1 MNKKFKFLTVLLAL
15 VMTIGVFAP
24 FSARAAEATETK
36 TVTLHKLLMTKAE
49 LDAWDSDKVEENGY
63 DATQD
68 LEGLNGILKKINEKA
83 EKVEEIPNVYF
94 ALKFGEGHKGYLE
107 TPEVK
112 DGEGKVTKPAVKYT
126 DGETLDGTKTTP
138 DKAPETIEA
147 GKYYVKAKGTE
158 GEDKLTPMTVT
169 YKTKDSKENEVT
181 ETYLVAT
188 DNVDEAVGGLTI
200 AGGLVFNTSKLKG
213 NFIIDE
219 ESEKSTYQGDK
230 GAKLTGS
237 KAVPVEITLPLV
249 NNDGIVENAHVYP
262 KNIED
267 RPKIDKN
274 FAKENGLTTV
284 IDPETNKDVGAD
296 YANYEKQKA
305 KATAEVGK
313 EVKYEV
319 KTFLPEN
326 AKYKTVIWKDSMT
339 DGLTYNYNLDISGL
353 KDAEGNPFAKGTD
366 YTLEEDDRGFT
377 LTFTD
382 KGIEKLETALK
393 KGSQDVYL
401 KYSATVNSNSVVDES
416 EKNHVTF
423 EYKHTKTEP
432 TPEPPE
438 TTPFN
443 KEIPVVKS
451 WSEGQAPKGVV
462 VVYTL
467 QEKVDE
473 KTWKNVKSVTI
484 TEPDYNYTFTGLD
497 DAKTYRVKERVSGYT
512 PEYEIKE
519 GKYNVTNKTN
529 EGPKPLEP
537 TTPEVVNG
545 GKKFV
550 KTNQDKTERL
560 AGAEF
565 YVKNEKDEYLVAKAD
580 DQEKA
585 AAKKTAKEALDNAI
599 AEYNKM
605 TKEQQ
610 DGEEGKSKKA
620 EIKALQDEYNK
631 AYIEADEKY
640 TWGTKDDPNVVILTS
655 NAAGQFEIT
664 GLAYG
669 TYYLEEKTAP
679 AGYAKLN
686 GTIKFEVKENSYK
699 SFDVD
704 INYEQDQTQV
714 KDAKCVANKK
724 VSIPQT
730 GGIGTVI
737 FTVVGVMLMVGAAF
751 ALKRRKEDEL
761 EGLA

>member
-1 MNKKFKFLTVLLAL
+1 MNKKFKFLTMLLAL
-15 VMTIGVFAP
+15 VMTLGAFAP
-24 FSARAAEATETK
+24 FGAVKAAEATETK
-36 TVTLHKLLMTKAE
+36 TVTLHKLLMTKDE

-68 LEGLNGILKKINEKA
+68 LEGLNAILKNMQKKEVK
-83 EKVEEIPNVYF
+83 EIANVYF
-94 ALKFGEGHKGYLE
+94 VLKFADGANKGRYVKIGTDAL
-107 TPEVK
+107 TPA
-112 DGEGKVTKPAVKYT
+112 DP
-126 DGETLDGTKTTP
+126 
-138 DKAPETIEA
+138 IEA
-147 GKYYVKAKGTE
+147 T
-158 GEDKLTPMTVT
+158 DKI
-169 YKTKDSKENEVT
+169 E
-181 ETYLVAT
+181 
-188 DNVDEAVGGLTI
+188 EAVGGLTT
-200 AGGLVFNTSKLKG
+200 AAGLVFNTSKLEG

-219 ESEKSTYQGDK
+219 VSEKSTYQGDK

-249 NNDGIVENAHVYP
+249 NNNGVVENAHVYP

-274 FAKENGLTTV
+274 FAKDNGLTTV

-305 KATAEVGK
+305 KATAEIGK
-313 EVKYEV
+313 EIKYEV
-319 KTFLPEN
+319 MTFLPEN

-339 DGLTYNYNLDISGL
+339 DGLTYNYNLNISGL
-353 KDAEGNPFAKGTD
+353 KDADENDFVKGTD
-366 YTLEEDDRGFT
+366 YTIEEDDRGFT

-382 KGIEKLETALK
+382 AGITKLETALK

-401 KYSATVNSNSVVDES
+401 HYSATVNSNSVVDQP

-423 EYKHTKTEP
+423 EYKHKKTEP
-432 TPEPPE
+432 KPEPPE
-438 TTPFN
+438 TTPEN
-443 KEIPVVKS
+443 KTITVNKT
-451 WSEGQAPKGVV
+451 WSEGQAPTGVV

-484 TEPDYNYTFTGLD
+484 TGPNYNYTFTDLD

-512 PEYEIKE
+512 PEYKAEK
-519 GKYNVTNKTN
+519 GKYNVTNNKN
-529 EGPKPLEP
+529 EGPNPLEP

-565 YVKNEKDEYLVAKAD
+565 YVKNKAGQYLAIATKDDTAKNNAKA
-580 DQEKA
+580 
-585 AAKKTAKEALDNAI
+585 ALDKAI

-610 DGEEGKSKKA
+610 EGADGTAKKA
-620 EIKALQDEYNK
+620 EINTLQEAYNK
-631 AYIEADEKY
+631 AFIEAANKY
-640 TWGTKDDPNVVILTS
+640 TWVNDEKQAIVLTS
-655 NAAGQFEIT
+655 NAEGQFEIT
-664 GLAYG
+664 GLEYG
-669 TYYLEEKTAP
+669 KYDLVEKTAP

-686 GTIKFEVKENSYK
+686 GPIEFEVKEGSYTGV
-699 SFDVD
+699 DCD
-704 INYEQDQTQV
+704 INYEQDQTQE

>member
-1 MNKKFKFLTVLLAL
+1 MNKKFKFLTMLLAL
-15 VMTIGVFAP
+15 VMTLGAFAP
-24 FSARAAEATETK
+24 FGAVKAAEATETK
-36 TVTLHKLLMTKAE
+36 TVTLHKLLMTKDE

-68 LEGLNGILKKINEKA
+68 LDGLNTILKSMQKKE
-83 EKVEEIPNVYF
+83 VSEIAGVYF
-94 ALKFGEGHKGYLE
+94 VLKFA
-107 TPEVK
+107 
-112 DGEGKVTKPAVKYT
+112 DGNN
-126 DGETLDGTKTTP
+126 
-138 DKAPETIEA
+138 A
-147 GKYYVKAKGTE
+147 GKFVKKGA
-158 GEDKLTPMTVT
+158 DALTPA
-169 YKTKDSKENEVT
+169 EPLE
-181 ETYLVAT
+181 AT
-188 DNVDEAVGGLTI
+188 DDIEQAVGGLTT
-200 AGGLVFNTSKLKG
+200 ATGLVFNTSKLEG

-219 ESEKSTYQGDK
+219 VSEKSTYQGDK

-249 NNDGIVENAHVYP
+249 NNNGVVENAHVYP

-274 FAKENGLTTV
+274 FAKDNGLTSV

-313 EVKYEV
+313 EIKYEV

-339 DGLTYNYNLDISGL
+339 DGLTYNRNLVISGL
-353 KDAEGNPFAKGTD
+353 KDADGKDFVKGTD

-382 KGIEKLETALK
+382 AGIAKLETALK

-401 KYSATVNSNSVVDES
+401 HYSATVNSNSVVDQP

-438 TTPFN
+438 TTPEN
-443 KEIPVVKS
+443 KTITVNKK
-451 WSEGQAPKGVV
+451 WSEGQAPTGVV

-467 QEKVDE
+467 QEKDGDN
-473 KTWKNVKSVTI
+473 WKDVKSVTI
-484 TEPDYNYTFTGLD
+484 TGPDYNYTFTELD

-512 PEYEIKE
+512 PEYKAEK
-519 GKYNVTNKTN
+519 GKYNVTNKKN

-565 YVKNEKDEYLVAKAD
+565 YVKNKAGQYLAIKTTNDTAKDE
-580 DQEKA
+580 
-585 AAKKTAKEALDNAI
+585 AKKALDKAI
-599 AEYNKM
+599 EEYNAM

-610 DGEEGKSKKA
+610 EGADGTAKKA
-620 EIKALQDEYNK
+620 EINTLQEAYNK
-631 AYIEADEKY
+631 AFIEAAQQYTWVNDEKQAI
-640 TWGTKDDPNVVILTS
+640 VLTS
-655 NAAGQFEIT
+655 NAEGQFEIK
-664 GLAYG
+664 GLEYG

-679 AGYAKLN
+679 KGYAKLN
-686 GTIKFEVKENSYK
+686 GPIEFEVKEGSYTGV
-699 SFDVD
+699 DCD
-704 INYEQDQTQV
+704 INYEQDKTQV

>member
-1 MNKKFKFLTVLLAL
+1 MNKKFKFLTMLLAL
-15 VMTIGVFAP
+15 VMTLGAFAP
-24 FSARAAEATETK
+24 FGAVKAAEATETK
-36 TVTLHKLLMTKAE
+36 TVTLHKLLMTKDE

-63 DATQD
+63 DATQN
-68 LEGLNGILKKINEKA
+68 LKGLNEILAKMQKKE
-83 EKVEEIPNVYF
+83 VSEIEGVYF
-94 ALKFGEGHKGYLE
+94 VLKFA
-107 TPEVK
+107 
-112 DGEGKVTKPAVKYT
+112 DGNN
-126 DGETLDGTKTTP
+126 
-138 DKAPETIEA
+138 A
-147 GKYYVKAKGTE
+147 GKFVKKGA
-158 GEDKLTPMTVT
+158 DDLTPA
-169 YKTKDSKENEVT
+169 EPLE
-181 ETYLVAT
+181 AT
-188 DNVDEAVGGLTI
+188 DNIEEAVGGLTT
-200 AGGLVFNTSKLKG
+200 ATGLVFNTSKLEG

-219 ESEKSTYQGDK
+219 VSEKSTYQGDK

-249 NNDGIVENAHVYP
+249 NNNGVVENAHVYP

-274 FAKENGLTTV
+274 FAKDNGLTSV

-313 EVKYEV
+313 EIKYEV
-319 KTFLPEN
+319 MTFLPEN

-339 DGLTYNYNLDISGL
+339 DGLTYNRNLVISGL
-353 KDAEGNPFAKGTD
+353 KDADGKDFVKGTD

-382 KGIEKLETALK
+382 AGIAKLETALK

-401 KYSATVNSNSVVDES
+401 HYSATVNSNSVVDQP

-432 TPEPPE
+432 KPEPPE
-438 TTPFN
+438 TTPEN
-443 KEIPVVKS
+443 KTITVNKT
-451 WSEGQAPKGVV
+451 WSEGQAPTGVV

-467 QEKVDE
+467 QEKDGDN
-473 KTWKNVKSVTI
+473 WKDVKSVTI
-484 TEPDYNYTFTGLD
+484 TGPDYNYTFTELD

-512 PEYEIKE
+512 PEYKAEK
-519 GKYNVTNKTN
+519 GKYNVKNKKN

-565 YVKNEKDEYLVAKAD
+565 YVKNKAGKYLAIKTKDDTAKDE
-580 DQEKA
+580 
-585 AAKKTAKEALDNAI
+585 AKKALDKAI
-599 AEYNKM
+599 EEYNAM

-610 DGEEGKSKKA
+610 EGADGTAKKA
-620 EIKALQDEYNK
+620 EINTLQEAYNK
-631 AYIEADEKY
+631 AFIEAAQKY
-640 TWGTKDDPNVVILTS
+640 TWVNDEKQAIVLTS
-655 NAAGQFEIT
+655 NAEGQFEIT
-664 GLAYG
+664 GLEYG
-669 TYYLEEKTAP
+669 TYFLEEKTAP

-686 GTIKFEVKENSYK
+686 GTIEFKVEEGSYT
-699 SFDVD
+699 SVDCD
-704 INYEQDQTQV
+704 INYEQDQEQI
-714 KDAKCVANKK
+714 KNAKCIANKK